1 MLTEI
6 KRHIAQLAETNRALV
21 DDLDASRRIAAEL
34 GRERDAL
41 QAHVSR
47 LQEEL
52 ERQRH
57 TVVTEQRG
65 QDERARQ
72 ELARGRQEADDLRRE
87 REALQRDAES
97 AESRAQL
104 LEQRLEQLT
113 AELLVAEDERDELRA
128 QLQDST
134 GTMDEILSCLEQVT
148 PGAGP
153 TGKRHL
159 HAV

>member
-1 MLTEI
+1 MLADI

-41 QAHVSR
+41 QLHVGR

-52 ERQRH
+52 ERQRY
-57 TVVTEQRG
+57 TVATEQRG
-65 QDERARQ
+65 EGERARQ
-72 ELARGRQEADDLRRE
+72 ELARERQEAEALRHE
-87 REALQRDAES
+87 REALQRDAET
-97 AESRAQL
+97 AELRSRL
-104 LEQRLEQLT
+104 LEDRLQQLT
-113 AELLVAEDERDELRA
+113 AELLAAEDERDELRA

-134 GTMDEILSCLEQVT
+134 GTMDEILRCLEQVT

-153 TGKRHL
+153 TKRHL